1 MKFKMR
7 TLHFSPAGNAEK
19 IAQAIARAQACT
31 SDQIPP
37 AYPIENEKLTFVIAE
52 LKSSSANKSV
62 LNLLRDLTPAR
73 TKNVAICAIGSN
85 FAGVAEMKQ
94 IISSKGIDVAGVQ
107 ECTVKGGL
115 FKKAAVSEADI
126 KSAVDWAGKIV
137 DAL

>member
-7 TLHFSPAGNAEK
+7 TLHFSPAGNAEA

-37 AYPIENEKLTFVIAE
+37 AYPIENEKLAFIVVE
-52 LKSSSANKSV
+52 LKSASANKTV

-73 TKNVAICAIGSN
+73 TKNVAICAVGSK
-85 FAGVAEMKQ
+85 FDAVAEMKQ
-94 IISSKGIDVAGVQ
+94 LIESKEIGVAGVH

-115 FKKAAVSEADI
+115 FKKGSVTEADV
-126 KSAVDWAGKIV
+126 KAAVDWAGKLV
-137 DAL
+137 DSL